1 MKPAMA
7 DKKMRQA
14 PFIQSLDR
22 GLAIVEAVA
31 ASNDPVSLGELTA
44 RLGIDRS
51 SVFRLAQTLRRRGF
65 LACPAGRKD
74 YVLGPAMWRLAH
86 RYNWGNML
94 IKVSHE
100 HLKTMAAQT
109 RETAHLAIREGKSAL
124 LIDHVEASHLIV
136 VAGQTG
142 ESAPLHFTA
151 HGKALLA
158 DSDQQELLALLGPG
172 PLPSRTKKTITSID
186 ELARASAEIRRSG
199 FAVDD
204 EEYQEGLRCIA
215 APIRAEDGA
224 IVASIGISA
233 PISRFPREL
242 CDSHGALVRKIAEE
256 IGSLLST
263 RGLVDPRGEPEI
275 EVARG

>member
-1 MKPAMA
+1 
-7 DKKMRQA
+7 
-14 PFIQSLDR
+14 
-22 GLAIVEAVA
+22 
-31 ASNDPVSLGELTA
+31 GELTA

-74 YVLGPAMWRLAH
+74 YVLGPAIWRLAH
-86 RYNWGNML
+86 RYNCGNML

-100 HLKTMAAQT
+100 HLKLLAAQT
-109 RETAHLAIREGKSAL
+109 RETAHLAVREGKNAL
-124 LIDHVEASHLIV
+124 LIDHAEASHLIV

-142 ESAPLHFTA
+142 ESACLHFTA

-158 DSDQQELLALLGPG
+158 DSDEQELMALLGPS
-172 PLPSRTKKTITSID
+172 PLPSRTKKTITSTA
-186 ELARASAEIRRSG
+186 ELAQCCAAIRQNG
-199 FAVDD
+199 FALDD

-233 PISRFPREL
+233 PISRFPLGL
-242 CDSHGALVRKIAEE
+242 CDEYSALVCKIAEE
-256 IGSLLST
+256 IGALLST
-263 RGLVDPRGEPEI
+263 RDLDSGTEPVSEATK
-275 EVARG
+275 V